1 MAKMIIS
8 ENRLQELIQ
17 EGICEVLQ
25 ESQYDES
32 IGTLLGN
39 GVRNA
44 KKLPSKIKNSWNSF
58 KNDFNT
64 AKNNEPQDSQD
75 ATGKPRSLA
84 GLYGY
89 AKERY
94 WQKKKDWNDK
104 VAAGGNYARHKYKD
118 RDVVRDEYGQ
128 EMANNIRDYGTEPYR
143 QDRLNNWRAQRGL
156 EPQGVQPHPAL
167 AQNAQNNQN
176 KRSKKKKNNGQQQ
189 GGQQQQ
195 PVQQQQR
202 RQQQP
207 AQQQQQR
214 RQQTPAQQQQRKQQQ
229 PAQQQQQ
236 KRQQRPVQQQQRRQ
250 QSPAQQQ
257 KRQ

>member
-1 MAKMIIS
+1 MAKMTIS

-64 AKNNEPQDSQD
+64 AKNNEPQDNQG

-94 WQKKKDWNDK
+94 WQKKKDWDDK
-104 VAAGGNYARHKYKD
+104 VAAGVNYAHYKYKD
-118 RDVVRDEYGQ
+118 RDVVGDEYGQ

-156 EPQGVQPHPAL
+156 EPQGIQPHPAL

-176 KRSKKKKNNGQQQ
+176 KRRKKKKNNGQQQ
-189 GGQQQQ
+189 GGQQQPVQPQGGQQQ
-195 PVQQQQR
+195 PVQPQGGQKRPVRPQGGQR
-202 RQQQP
+202 RPTNPQGGQQP
-207 AQQQQQR
+207 
-214 RQQTPAQQQQRKQQQ
+214 PV
-229 PAQQQQQ
+229 QQQ
-236 KRQQRPVQQQQRRQ
+236 KRQ
-250 QSPAQQQ
+250 
-257 KRQ
+257 

>member
-1 MAKMIIS
+1 MAKMTIS

-44 KKLPSKIKNSWNSF
+44 KKLPSKIKNSLNSF

-64 AKNNEPQDSQD
+64 AKNNEPQDNQD

-94 WQKKKDWNDK
+94 WQKKKDWDDK
-104 VAAGGNYARHKYKD
+104 VAAGSNYARHKYKD

-176 KRSKKKKNNGQQQ
+176 KKRKNPKNNGQQQ
-189 GGQQQQ
+189 GVQQQ

-202 RQQQP
+202 RQQP
-207 AQQQQQR
+207 LNQQQQR
-214 RQQTPAQQQQRKQQQ
+214 RQQPPVQQQQRVQQQ
-229 PAQQQQQ
+229 
-236 KRQQRPVQQQQRRQ
+236 PVQQQQRRQ
-250 QSPAQQQ
+250 QPPVQQQ
-257 KRQ
+257 QRRQ

>member
-17 EGICEVLQ
+17 ESIYEVLQ

-64 AKNNEPQDSQD
+64 AKNNEPQDNQGT
-75 ATGKPRSLA
+75 TGKPRSLA

-94 WQKKKDWNDK
+94 WQKKKDWEDK
-104 VAAGGNYARHKYKD
+104 VAAGVNYAHYKYKD
-118 RDVVRDEYGQ
+118 RDVVGDEYGQ

-156 EPQGVQPHPAL
+156 EPQGIQPHPAL
-167 AQNAQNNQN
+167 AQNIQTQNTQNTQNNQN
-176 KRSKKKKNNGQQQ
+176 KKKRRKKKKNNGPQQGGPQQPVQPQ
-189 GGQQQQ
+189 GGQQQ
-195 PVQQQQR
+195 PVQPQGGQR
-202 RQQQP
+202 RP
-207 AQQQQQR
+207 AKPQGD
-214 RQQTPAQQQQRKQQQ
+214 
-229 PAQQQQQ
+229 
-236 KRQQRPVQQQQRRQ
+236 QQRPAK
-250 QSPAQQQ
+250 P
-257 KRQ
+257 

>member
-32 IGTLLGN
+32 IGTLLGD

-64 AKNNEPQDSQD
+64 AKNNEPQDNQG

-94 WQKKKDWNDK
+94 WQKKKDWEDK
-104 VAAGGNYARHKYKD
+104 VAAGGNYARYKYKD
-118 RDVVRDEYGQ
+118 RDVVGDEYGQ
-128 EMANNIRDYGTEPYR
+128 EMADNIRDYGTEPYR

-156 EPQGVQPHPAL
+156 GPQGVQPHPAL
-167 AQNAQNNQN
+167 AQ
-176 KRSKKKKNNGQQQ
+176 
-189 GGQQQQ
+189 QQQ
-195 PVQQQQR
+195 PNKLQQMRAQR
-202 RQQQP
+202 
-207 AQQQQQR
+207 
-214 RQQTPAQQQQRKQQQ
+214 
-229 PAQQQQQ
+229 Q
-236 KRQQRPVQQQQRRQ
+236 KNIETE
-250 QSPAQQQ
+250 
-257 KRQ
+257 

>member
-8 ENRLQELIQ
+8 ENRLQELIN
-17 EGICEVLQ
+17 ESIYEVLQ
-25 ESQYDES
+25 ETQYNEG
-32 IGTLLGN
+32 IGTVLGN

-64 AKNNEPQDSQD
+64 AKNNEPQDNQD
-75 ATGKPRSLA
+75 VTGKPRSLA

-94 WQKKKDWNDK
+94 WQKKKDWGDK

-176 KRSKKKKNNGQQQ
+176 KRHKKKKNNGQQQ
-189 GGQQQQ
+189 GVQQQ

-207 AQQQQQR
+207 TQQQKGQQRPAQQQQQR
-214 RQQTPAQQQQRKQQQ
+214 RQQQSVQQQREQQQ
-229 PAQQQQQ
+229 PT
-236 KRQQRPVQQQQRRQ
+236 QQQQRRQ
-250 QSPAQQQ
+250 QPPAQQQ
-257 KRQ
+257 KRKQ

>member
-25 ESQYDES
+25 EAQYDES

-44 KKLPSKIKNSWNSF
+44 KKLPSKIKNSLNSF

-64 AKNNEPQDSQD
+64 AKNNEPQDNQD

-143 QDRLNNWRAQRGL
+143 QDRLNNWRTQRGL

-167 AQNAQNNQN
+167 AQNAPNNQN
-176 KRSKKKKNNGQQQ
+176 KRRKKKKNNGQQQ

-202 RQQQP
+202 RQQPP
-207 AQQQQQR
+207 AQQQKGQQRPAQQQPQR
-214 RQQTPAQQQQRKQQQ
+214 RQQPPAQQQQRKQQ
-229 PAQQQQQ
+229 PPVQQQ
-236 KRQQRPVQQQQRRQ
+236 KRQ
-250 QSPAQQQ
+250 
-257 KRQ
+257 

>member
-8 ENRLQELIQ
+8 ENRLHELIQ
-17 EGICEVLQ
+17 ESIYEVLQ
-25 ESQYDES
+25 EAQYDES
-32 IGTLLGN
+32 IGSLLGY

-44 KKLPSKIKNSWNSF
+44 KKLPSKIKNSWESF
-58 KNDFNT
+58 KNDFNA
-64 AKNNEPQDSQD
+64 AKNNEPQDKQNV
-75 ATGKPRSLA
+75 TGKPRSLA

-94 WQKKKDWNDK
+94 WQKKKDWEDK
-104 VAAGGNYARHKYKD
+104 VAAGVNYAHYKYKD
-118 RDVVRDEYGQ
+118 RDVVGDEYGQ

-176 KRSKKKKNNGQQQ
+176 KRRKKKKNNGQQQ
-189 GGQQQQ
+189 GGQQQPAQ
-195 PVQQQQR
+195 QQQQR

-207 AQQQQQR
+207 AQQQKGQQRPAQQQQQR
-214 RQQTPAQQQQRKQQQ
+214 RQQQSIQQQRRQQPPAQQQQRKQQ
-229 PAQQQQQ
+229 PPVQQQ
-236 KRQQRPVQQQQRRQ
+236 KRQ
-250 QSPAQQQ
+250 
-257 KRQ
+257 

>member
-64 AKNNEPQDSQD
+64 AKNNEPQDNQG

-94 WQKKKDWNDK
+94 WQKKKDWDDK
-104 VAAGGNYARHKYKD
+104 VAAGVNYAHYKYKD
-118 RDVVRDEYGQ
+118 RDVVGDEYGQ

-156 EPQGVQPHPAL
+156 EPQGIQPHPAL

-176 KRSKKKKNNGQQQ
+176 KRRKKKKNNGQQQ
-189 GGQQQQ
+189 GGQQQPVQPQGGQQQ
-195 PVQQQQR
+195 PVQPQGGQKRPVRPQGGQR
-202 RQQQP
+202 RPTNPQGGQQP
-207 AQQQQQR
+207 
-214 RQQTPAQQQQRKQQQ
+214 PV
-229 PAQQQQQ
+229 QQQ
-236 KRQQRPVQQQQRRQ
+236 KRQ
-250 QSPAQQQ
+250 
-257 KRQ
+257 

>member
-8 ENRLQELIQ
+8 DNRLQELTQ
-17 EGICEVLQ
+17 EGLCEVLQ

-64 AKNNEPQDSQD
+64 AKNNEPQDNQD
-75 ATGKPRSLA
+75 VTGKPRSLA

-94 WQKKKDWNDK
+94 WQKKKDWGDK

-176 KRSKKKKNNGQQQ
+176 KRHKKKKNNGQQQ
-189 GGQQQQ
+189 GVQQQ
-195 PVQQQQR
+195 PVPQQQRGQQQPTQQQQR
-202 RQQQP
+202 RQQPP
-207 AQQQQQR
+207 AQQQPQR
-214 RQQTPAQQQQRKQQQ
+214 RQQQSVQQQQRKQQ
-229 PAQQQQQ
+229 PPVQQQ
-236 KRQQRPVQQQQRRQ
+236 KRQ
-250 QSPAQQQ
+250 
-257 KRQ
+257 

>member
-1 MAKMIIS
+1 MAKMTIS

-64 AKNNEPQDSQD
+64 AKNNEPQDNQD

-94 WQKKKDWNDK
+94 WQKKKDWGDK

-176 KRSKKKKNNGQQQ
+176 KRRKKKKNNGQQQ
-189 GGQQQQ
+189 GGQQQPVQPQGGQRQ
-195 PVQQQQR
+195 PVQPQGGQKRPVRPQGGQR
-202 RQQQP
+202 RPTNPQGGQQP
-207 AQQQQQR
+207 
-214 RQQTPAQQQQRKQQQ
+214 PV
-229 PAQQQQQ
+229 QQQ
-236 KRQQRPVQQQQRRQ
+236 KRQ
-250 QSPAQQQ
+250 
-257 KRQ
+257 

>member
-17 EGICEVLQ
+17 ESIYEVLQ
-25 ESQYDES
+25 EAQYDEG

-64 AKNNEPQDSQD
+64 AKNNEPQDNQD
-75 ATGKPRSLA
+75 AIGKPRSLA

-94 WQKKKDWNDK
+94 WQKKKDWEDK
-104 VAAGGNYARHKYKD
+104 VAAGSNYARHKYKD

-128 EMANNIRDYGTEPYR
+128 EMADNIRDYGTEPYR

-167 AQNAQNNQN
+167 AQNTQNTQNNQN
-176 KRSKKKKNNGQQQ
+176 KKKRRKKNNGQQQ
-189 GGQQQQ
+189 GGQQQ
-195 PVQQQQR
+195 PVQPQGGQQKPVKPQGG
-202 RQQQP
+202 QQQP
-207 AQQQQQR
+207 I
-214 RQQTPAQQQQRKQQQ
+214 Q
-229 PAQQQQQ
+229 PQGG
-236 KRQQRPVQQQQRRQ
+236 QQRPAKPQGGQQR
-250 QSPAQQQ
+250 PA
-257 KRQ
+257 KP

>member
-1 MAKMIIS
+1 MAKMTIS

-94 WQKKKDWNDK
+94 WQKKKDWEDK
-104 VAAGGNYARHKYKD
+104 VAAGVNYAHYKYKD
-118 RDVVRDEYGQ
+118 RDVVGDEYGQ
-128 EMANNIRDYGTEPYR
+128 EMANKIRDYGTEPYR
-143 QDRLNNWRAQRGL
+143 QDRLNNWRVQRGL

-176 KRSKKKKNNGQQQ
+176 KRRKKKKNNGQQQ
-189 GGQQQQ
+189 GGQQR
-195 PVQQQQR
+195 PVQQQGGQQKPVQPQGGQRQPVQPQSGQR
-202 RQQQP
+202 RPNKPQGGQQP
-207 AQQQQQR
+207 
-214 RQQTPAQQQQRKQQQ
+214 PV
-229 PAQQQQQ
+229 QQQ
-236 KRQQRPVQQQQRRQ
+236 KRQ
-250 QSPAQQQ
+250 
-257 KRQ
+257 

>member
-17 EGICEVLQ
+17 ESIYEILEEG
-25 ESQYDES
+25 QYDES

-75 ATGKPRSLA
+75 AIGKPRSLA

-94 WQKKKDWNDK
+94 WQKKKDWKDK
-104 VAAGGNYARHKYKD
+104 VAAGVNYAHYKYKD
-118 RDVVRDEYGQ
+118 RDVVGDEYGQ

-176 KRSKKKKNNGQQQ
+176 KRRKKKKNNGQQQ
-189 GGQQQQ
+189 GGQQQPVQPQGGQRQ
-195 PVQQQQR
+195 PVQLQGGQKRPVRPQGGQR
-202 RQQQP
+202 RPAKPQGGQQP
-207 AQQQQQR
+207 
-214 RQQTPAQQQQRKQQQ
+214 PV
-229 PAQQQQQ
+229 QQQ
-236 KRQQRPVQQQQRRQ
+236 KRQ
-250 QSPAQQQ
+250 
-257 KRQ
+257 

>member
-1 MAKMIIS
+1 MIIS

-17 EGICEVLQ
+17 ESIYEALQ

-64 AKNNEPQDSQD
+64 AKNNEPQDNQGT
-75 ATGKPRSLA
+75 TGKPRSLA

-94 WQKKKDWNDK
+94 WQKKKDWEDK
-104 VAAGGNYARHKYKD
+104 VAAGVNYAHYKYKD
-118 RDVVRDEYGQ
+118 RDVVGDEYGQ
-128 EMANNIRDYGTEPYR
+128 EMADNIRNYGTEPYR

-156 EPQGVQPHPAL
+156 GPQGVQPHPAL

-176 KRSKKKKNNGQQQ
+176 KRRKKKKNNGQQQ
-189 GGQQQQ
+189 GGQQQPVQPQGGQQQ
-195 PVQQQQR
+195 PVQPQGGQKRPVRPQGGQR
-202 RQQQP
+202 RPTNPQGGQQP
-207 AQQQQQR
+207 
-214 RQQTPAQQQQRKQQQ
+214 PV
-229 PAQQQQQ
+229 QQQ
-236 KRQQRPVQQQQRRQ
+236 KRQ
-250 QSPAQQQ
+250 
-257 KRQ
+257 